1 MAQQTSSGGR
11 GWIVVLAALGIN
23 LILGALYAWSVVG
36 GALKKDPFNWTQ
48 TQANLPFAVATA
60 VFAVTMIFAGRVQD
74 KLGPRAIT
82 VLGGLMLGGGMIT
95 SAFTTTPLFMCLTFG
110 VIGGMGIGFGYAAT
124 TPASMKWFHPS
135 RKGLIAGIVVSG
147 IALASVYMAPLTRYL
162 LTFLSLQNTLISLG
176 VGTAIV
182 VPLLSLLM
190 INPPAGY
197 VPAQPKTSAG
207 GAKRSSVG
215 RGDRDWNQVL
225 TTPQFYL
232 LWVTFIL
239 AATPGLMILVNAIN
253 IAKLVN
259 PAKVGPIFNA
269 LDSFFKTFPAL
280 AKFIP
285 LDAGVIMVMT
295 LGVFNMVGRL
305 LSGYVSDR
313 IGRTNTMIIAFV
325 LQALN
330 MFLFAHYTTFDM
342 LVFGAAFTG
351 LCYGAIF
358 TLMPAAMADFFGV
371 KNLGVNYGLLF
382 TAFGVAGA
390 TGSLLGGQ
398 VADLLGSYDRAYI
411 TVAIMLLAAA
421 VLGFLTR
428 APKAGVD
435 ARGFEVV
442 VGKQEAK
449 A

>member
-1 MAQQTSSGGR
+1 MAQQTSSSGR
-11 GWIVVLAALGIN
+11 GWIVVSAALGIN

-36 GALKKDPFNWTQ
+36 GALKKAPFNWTQ

-82 VLGGLMLGGGMIT
+82 ILGGLMLGGGMII

-135 RKGLIAGIVVSG
+135 RKGLITGIVVSG

-162 LTFLSLQNTLISLG
+162 LTTLNSLQTTLITLG

-197 VPAQPKTSAG
+197 VPAQPKVSPSRRKQSAL
-207 GAKRSSVG
+207 VHP
-215 RGDRDWNQVL
+215 DRDWRHVL
-225 TTPQFYL
+225 TTPQFIL
-232 LWVTFIL
+232 LWITFIL
-239 AATPGLMILVNAIN
+239 AATPGLMILVNAVN

-259 PAKVGPIFNA
+259 PAKVGPVFGA

-285 LDAGVIMVMT
+285 LDAGVIMVMA
-295 LGVFNMVGRL
+295 LGIFNMVGRIF
-305 LSGYVSDR
+305 SGFVSDR
-313 IGRTNTMIIAFV
+313 IGRTNTMLLAFL
-325 LQALN
+325 LQAMN
-330 MFLFAHYTTFDM
+330 MYYFAQYATFSQ

-351 LCYGAIF
+351 ICYGAIF
-358 TLMPAAMADFFGV
+358 TLMPAAMADFFGM

-398 VADLLGSYDRAYI
+398 VADLLGSYNRAY
-411 TVAIMLLAAA
+411 TVVAVMLVAAA
-421 VLGFLTR
+421 LLVFVTR
-428 APKAGVD
+428 APKIAENVTQ
-435 ARGFEVV
+435 ASPVKEP
-442 VGKQEAK
+442 AK
-449 A
+449 V